1 MLAATITAV
10 TDLLG
15 QIAGLIINPLIVL
28 GFVVAT
34 VFLFYGIA
42 QMIWKSDSGDLGQN
56 RKNVMYGIIGL
67 FIMFSVYG
75 ILRLVMESFGIPCSG
90 IFFC

>member
-10 TDLLG
+10 NDLLG
-15 QIAGLIINPLIVL
+15 KIANLILNPLIVF

-34 VFLFYGIA
+34 AFLFFGIA
-42 QMIWKSDSGDLGQN
+42 EMIWKADSKDLEKN
-56 RKNVMYGIIGL
+56 RDNVKWGVIGL

-75 ILRLVMESFGIPCSG
+75 ILRIVLATFNIPCG
-90 IFFC
+90 GLFFC

>member
-15 QIAGLIINPLIVL
+15 KIANLILNPLIVL
-28 GFVVAT
+28 GFTVAT
-34 VFLFYGIA
+34 AFLFYGIA
-42 QMIWKSDSGDLGQN
+42 EMIWKSDSKDEVS
-56 RKNVMYGIIGL
+56 KNNVKYGIIGL

-75 ILRLVMESFGIPCSG
+75 ILNLVLDTFGIDCG
-90 IFFC
+90 GLFFC